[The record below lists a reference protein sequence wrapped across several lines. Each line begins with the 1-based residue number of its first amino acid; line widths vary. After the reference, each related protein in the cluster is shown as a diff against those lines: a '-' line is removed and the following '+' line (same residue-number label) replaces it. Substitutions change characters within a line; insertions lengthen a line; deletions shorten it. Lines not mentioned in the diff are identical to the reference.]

1 MAVADRN
8 FAVAAG
14 RGLGRPGTAGSAE
27 EGRRASDPGRI
38 EADDV
43 HGARGHELQA
53 RAPMESMAASAWR
66 RRGRSREKGG
76 GRRGRGERRRRPAG
90 GVAARRSWPAAEAMA
105 WSRSE
110 VL

>member
-1 MAVADRN
+1 MVMADRN
-8 FAVAAG
+8 FAVAAW
-14 RGLGRPGTAGSAE
+14 RGLGAAGGGRGRLGSA
-27 EGRRASDPGRI
+27 DPGRI
-38 EADDV
+38 EVNDV

-53 RAPMESMAASAWR
+53 RAPMASMVAAAWR
-66 RRGRSREKGG
+66 RRGGLGEKGG